1 MRDKVEIIV
10 FVIVLSFFGLGYL
23 FFGQREFSELENH
36 YLSLCPEFSWES
48 FLDGDYTK
56 KFDEYTADQILGKD
70 VFVKMN
76 VAMNRS
82 CGISEINDVYF
93 GKEDRLIQDY
103 QKPDSVLDENLTYI
117 RRFAEEN
124 PETDMTMLII
134 PNSSQIYPEL
144 LPTFART
151 YDQAEV
157 IRRIRSGLG
166 NSVAVL
172 DATDILLEHKEEA
185 IYYKTDHHWTTLGA
199 YYGYTELCQ
208 GLGLTPVAREEY
220 DILTLSDPFYGSLY
234 SKAPA
239 FRQEGDTLDLY
250 YNSAGAYE
258 VQYPSES
265 RTADSMYDMNYAGRK
280 DKYAIFFGG
289 NVPLARITSNSSNTE
304 KVLILKD
311 SYANCLVP
319 MLADHY
325 SEIHMMDLR
334 YYHED
339 VGDYMKEN
347 GIKTVIFIHNVDFI
361 STDNNFLWL

>member
-1 MRDKVEIIV
+1 MRDKIEIIV
-10 FVIVLSFFGLGYL
+10 FVIVLSFFGFGYL

-48 FLDGDYTK
+48 FLNGEYTS
-56 KFDEYTADQILGKD
+56 KFDEYTADQVLGKD

-82 CGISEINDVYF
+82 CGVTKINDVYF
-93 GKEDRLIQDY
+93 GREGWLIQDY
-103 QKPDSVLDENLTYI
+103 QAPGSVLDENLTYI

-124 PETDMTMLII
+124 PEVDMTMLMI
-134 PNSSQIYPEL
+134 PNSSQIYPEM
-144 LPTFART
+144 LPAFAET
-151 YDQAEV
+151 HDQTEV
-157 IRRIRSGLG
+157 ISRIRSRLG
-166 NSVAVL
+166 NSISVV
-172 DATDILLEHKEEA
+172 DATDILMEHKEEA

-199 YYGYTELCQ
+199 YYGYTLLCQ
-208 GLGLTPVAREEY
+208 ELGLMPSAMEEY
-220 DILTLSDPFYGSLY
+220 DILTLSEPFYGSLY
-234 SKAPA
+234 SKAPS
-239 FRQEGDTLDLY
+239 FRQEGDSLELF
-250 YNSAGAYE
+250 YNSEGTYE
-258 VQYPSES
+258 VEYLSES
-265 RTADSMYDMNYAGRK
+265 RTADSMYDMDYAGRK
-280 DKYAIFFGG
+280 DKYAVFFGG
-289 NVPLARITSNSSNTE
+289 NYPLARITGNAGNEE
-304 KVLILKD
+304 KVLIIKD

-339 VGDYMKEN
+339 VGEYLQEN